1 MSHVVALPE
10 PALAGSFNHY
20 FILTTK
26 TLYCTQVFLVIFFQI
41 RKWISECQKLLLYA
55 WYSSGIIC
63 QPLEKNAA
71 TRRENLASHFVL
83 SWLLTG
89 SRAPRLPCCFC
100 LQSVQDL
107 NQVNLLT
114 SFVLVFCCFCFTC
127 PHTWSLEKKGSEVE
141 RNRKFRYLF
150 PNVGSKSKK
159 TWKKNKYLYRNLQN
173 LLSVPDSPLG

>member
-1 MSHVVALPE
+1 MLGIRQE
-10 PALAGSFNHY
+10 SFANH
-20 FILTTK
+20 LNK
-26 TLYCTQVFLVIFFQI
+26 
-41 RKWISECQKLLLYA
+41 K
-55 WYSSGIIC
+55 
-63 QPLEKNAA
+63 AA
-71 TRRENLASHFVL
+71 MRRENLASHFVL

-159 TWKKNKYLYRNLQN
+159 TWKKKQ
-173 LLSVPDSPLG
+173 VPVQKPSKSTFSSWQPSRLTCISDINSCQWHTV